1 MHDIDEQIIAKLQ
14 RYDAPRTRNEMARE
28 LGVSPATVKRH
39 VDKLIKAGVVSIL
52 VLVDPEKVGLPI
64 ATIIGIKVEGK
75 KLNSVAEVLKN
86 RNDITWL
93 SSSIGKF
100 DIIALARF
108 SSIENLRD
116 VVQGELLEIDG
127 ITGAETFL
135 CLQEIKNIRVTR

>member
-28 LGVSPATVKRH
+28 LGVSPTTVKRH

>member
-1 MHDIDEQIIAKLQ
+1 MHNIDEQIIARLQ
-14 RYDAPRTRNEMARE
+14 RYNAPRTRNEMAAE

-64 ATIIGIKVEGK
+64 AAILGIKVEGK
-75 KLNSVAEVLKN
+75 KLGSITETLKN

-93 SSSIGKF
+93 ASSIGEF
-100 DIIALARF
+100 DIMALARF
-108 SSIENLRD
+108 SSMEHLRN
-116 VVQGELLEIDG
+116 VIQGELLEIDG
-127 ITGAETFL
+127 VTGAETFL